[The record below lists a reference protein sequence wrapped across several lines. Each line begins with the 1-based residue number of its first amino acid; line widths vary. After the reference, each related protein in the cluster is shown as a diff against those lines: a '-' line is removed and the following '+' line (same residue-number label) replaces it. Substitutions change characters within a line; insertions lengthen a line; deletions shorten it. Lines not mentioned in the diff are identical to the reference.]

1 MPGGPNPTVSSI
13 GSLLSFPDQLMR
25 EEIERKGDRFDNVKG
40 GRHLASLN
48 RTYRIPVKV
57 GDLR

>member
-1 MPGGPNPTVSSI
+1 
-13 GSLLSFPDQLMR
+13 MR
-25 EEIERKGDRFDNVKG
+25 EEIERKGNCRNDLKG

-57 GDLR
+57 SHLR